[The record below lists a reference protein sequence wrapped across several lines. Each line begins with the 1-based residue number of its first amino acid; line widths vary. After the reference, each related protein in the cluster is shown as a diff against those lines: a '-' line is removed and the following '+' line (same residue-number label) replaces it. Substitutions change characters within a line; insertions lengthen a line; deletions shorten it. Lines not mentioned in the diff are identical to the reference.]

1 MRLALDN
8 NTKRQELPFIQKKF
22 KANYRILRIKKSKN
36 PMNKVATK
44 KKISQKCSEGDLSEK
59 LLAQDEQTQ
68 SDIKGRVTLKIQRVH
83 TVR

>member
-1 MRLALDN
+1 
-8 NTKRQELPFIQKKF
+8 
-22 KANYRILRIKKSKN
+22 
-36 PMNKVATK
+36 MNKVATK